1 MGGSRTGQGGR
12 RGPVPAGDLRI
23 VNAMTDTKSS
33 PVEAVEEAAGA
44 LDRLLGAIAEGDEG
58 AFAAFYDQTVGRVY
72 GLALRITQAHTLA
85 EEIVCDVYLQLWRQA
100 NRYDRSRGN
109 VMAWLMTLS
118 RSRALDLLRRERSAS
133 RPQSP
138 VQDQDPPDGAP
149 HTLDLLVEVDRSAA
163 LHEALRALDEEQR
176 QLLALAYFRGYS
188 HSELA
193 GLTGLPLGTVKT
205 KLRRALAVLRERLAQ
220 VGAGGGPS

>member
-1 MGGSRTGQGGR
+1 
-12 RGPVPAGDLRI
+12 
-23 VNAMTDTKSS
+23 MTDTQ
-33 PVEAVEEAAGA
+33 PIPTEAVEDVPDA
-44 LDRLLGAIAEGDEG
+44 LDRLLGAIAKGDEG

-72 GLALRITQAHTLA
+72 GLALRMTQAHTLA

-100 NRYDRSRGN
+100 DRYDRSRGN

-118 RSRALDLLRRERSAS
+118 RSRALDLLRRERTAS
-133 RPQSP
+133 RAEPLAH
-138 VQDQDPPDGAP
+138 DEDLPDGAP
-149 HTLDLLVEVDRSAA
+149 HTLDLLVEVDQSST
-163 LHEALRALDEEQR
+163 LHEALKTLDDEQR

-205 KLRRALAVLRERLAQ
+205 KLRRALTVLRERLAH
-220 VGAGGGPS
+220 GEASGGPS